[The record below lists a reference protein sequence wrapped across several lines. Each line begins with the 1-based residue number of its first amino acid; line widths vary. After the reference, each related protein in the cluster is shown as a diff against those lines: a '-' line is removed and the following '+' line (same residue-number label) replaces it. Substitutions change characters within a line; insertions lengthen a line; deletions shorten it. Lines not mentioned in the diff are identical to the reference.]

1 MYSNLFNIFPSL
13 NFPFKGLM
21 LSRSLN
27 NGYKPY
33 DFMQKNLLTVDL
45 NNNIGFHI
53 DMNKSS
59 SHDSHA

>member
-1 MYSNLFNIFPSL
+1 MFQDKKRIISCS
-13 NFPFKGLM
+13 KDGLM

-33 DFMQKNLLTVDL
+33 DFMQKNLLTIDL

-53 DMNKSS
+53 DMNKTSS
-59 SHDSHA
+59 NDSHA